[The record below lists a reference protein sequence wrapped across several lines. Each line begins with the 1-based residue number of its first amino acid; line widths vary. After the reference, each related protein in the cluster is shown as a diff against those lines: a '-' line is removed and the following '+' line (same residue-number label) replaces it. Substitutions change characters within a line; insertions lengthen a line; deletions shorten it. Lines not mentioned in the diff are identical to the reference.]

1 MKGFTLWLTGL
12 PCSGKSTLAIEIANE
27 LLERGLNV
35 EILDGDELRTNLSK
49 GLGFS
54 EEDRITNIR
63 RVGWVCKLLTRNDA
77 IVICA
82 VIAPYESARDENRED
97 IGRYMEVFVTAPLE
111 TLIER
116 DVKGMYKKAL
126 AGEIKNFTGI
136 DDPYEPPSKPEVMVE
151 TDKETIEES
160 TKKIFKTMELLGY
173 LPKESIEDIVY
184 TDDEENEIKSRLEDL
199 GYI

>member
-1 MKGFTLWLTGL
+1 MKGFTIWLTGL
-12 PCSGKSTLAIEIANE
+12 PCSGKSTLAMEIANDM
-27 LLERGLNV
+27 LERGMKV

-63 RVGWVCKLLTRNDA
+63 RVGWVCKLLTRNDT
-77 IVICA
+77 IVVCA
-82 VIAPYESARDENRED
+82 VIAPYEAARDENRED
-97 IGRYMEVFVTAPLE
+97 IGRYMEVFVTAPLD

-160 TKKIFKTMELLGY
+160 TQKILKTMEILGY
-173 LPKESIEDIVY
+173 IPSESIEDISY
-184 TDDEENEIKSRLEDL
+184 TDEEEAKIKSRLEDL

>member
-1 MKGFTLWLTGL
+1 MKGFTIWLTGL
-12 PCSGKSTLAIEIANE
+12 PCSGKSTLALEITND
-27 LLERGLNV
+27 LLERGMKV
-35 EILDGDELRTNLSK
+35 ELLDGDDLRTNLSK

-54 EEDRITNIR
+54 KEDRITNIK
-63 RVGWVCKLLTRNDA
+63 RVGWVCDKLTRNDV
-77 IVICA
+77 IVVAA
-82 VIAPYESARDENRED
+82 VIAPYESARDENREM
-97 IGRYMEVFVTAPLE
+97 IGSYMEVFVTAPLE

-136 DDPYEPPSKPEVMVE
+136 DDPYEPPSKPEVVVE

-160 TKKIFKTMELLGY
+160 TQKILKTLEILGY
-173 LPKESIEDIVY
+173 IPSDSIEDVVY
-184 TDDEENEIKSRLEDL
+184 TEEEENKIKSRLEDL